1 MTDFPADFNSPPLLD
16 QLRRQDHGCFA
27 RLVTTYHDTLLTVA
41 RSIVGAAVADEVVQ
55 EAWISAYKALPA
67 FEGRSSLK
75 TWLFTI
81 VSNHAKTR
89 LRKESRTISLDAL
102 AEAAPNFLDRFHND
116 GHWREAP
123 GHWHMENPRS
133 LLEENQLRLCIERT
147 LAQLPPMQKAVFV
160 LRDLEQ
166 MELGEICNNLD
177 ISDSNVRVLLH
188 RARVKLMHVIDR
200 YQETGQ
206 C

>member
-1 MTDFPADFNSPPLLD
+1 MTDTTADFNAPALLE
-16 QLRRQDHGCFA
+16 QLRRQDHSCFSQ
-27 RLVTTYHDTLLTVA
+27 LVATYHDTLLTVA

-55 EAWISAYKALPA
+55 EAWISAYKALPG
-67 FEGRSSLK
+67 FQGRSSLK

-89 LRKESRTISLDAL
+89 LRKESHTVSLNAL
-102 AEAAPNFLDRFHND
+102 EEAAPNFLDRFHND

-133 LLEENQLRLCIERT
+133 LLEEEQLRHCIERT
-147 LAQLPPMQKAVFV
+147 IALLPPMQKAVFT

-188 RARVKLMHVIDR
+188 RARVKLMQVIDR